1 MAQADTPIP
10 RYFVSDGSPRYFA
23 VAPVATI
30 TASAS
35 TSIVPSTVTLN
46 GRDEKSTS
54 DTEPH
59 TLGNMSL
66 SSFGGGSAMLGLP
79 GDFTPPSRFVR
90 AAFFQNT
97 APQKP
102 NAEGSVFTAFHIL
115 GSMEIPIGAQFA
127 VGEAPADIPSAT
139 QCTCVSD
146 MSGLRF
152 YYRSMYDGGIR
163 CIDLKEIDF
172 KKIGLKSEPLIPSRK
187 EFVHYIRF

>member
-1 MAQADTPIP
+1 
-10 RYFVSDGSPRYFA
+10 
-23 VAPVATI
+23 
-30 TASAS
+30 
-35 TSIVPSTVTLN
+35 PSFDWQLTNLN
-46 GRDEKSTS
+46 NYVNLLPGR
-54 DTEPH
+54 TEPH

-127 VGEAPADIPSAT
+127 QGQEPADIPSAT
-139 QCTCVSD
+139 QCTCVTD

-163 CIDLKEIDF
+163 CIDLKEINF
-172 KKIGLKSEPLIPSRK
+172 KKVGLRSEPLIPARK
-187 EFVHYIRF
+187 EYVHYIKF

>member
-1 MAQADTPIP
+1 
-10 RYFVSDGSPRYFA
+10 
-23 VAPVATI
+23 
-30 TASAS
+30 
-35 TSIVPSTVTLN
+35 
-46 GRDEKSTS
+46 
-54 DTEPH
+54 
-59 TLGNMSL
+59 
-66 SSFGGGSAMLGLP
+66 MLGLP

-97 APQKP
+97 AAQKP

-163 CIDLKEIDF
+163 CFDLKEIDF